1 MSKYLFCMLIIIH
14 SFITRMAENR
24 DPLVVTRRYMETW
37 EPGAG
42 GCSRAKQM

>member
-1 MSKYLFCMLIIIH
+1 MSKYLLGMLIII
-14 SFITRMAENR
+14 IIKRMI
-24 DPLVVTRRYMETW
+24 DKKDLLVVTRRYMETW